1 MTIKEPELQEG
12 DLAVIQH
19 AVTLARDRQIRR
31 VETLRAVLEQ
41 HKYTKR
47 EIDTAIG
54 FWAHYE
60 QTKPGA
66 GTNG

>member
-1 MTIKEPELQEG
+1 MTIEAPQLQEG

-19 AVTLARDRQIRR
+19 AVSLARDRQIR
-31 VETLRAVLEQ
+31 TAKGLKAALEQ
-41 HKYTKR
+41 QKYDER
-47 EIDTAIG
+47 EAETAIG

-66 GTNG
+66 GTN